1 MSKSNVE
8 AETATTRWR
17 RELYERINREVKI
30 LQEEFDD
37 VLFLR
42 RVAIEVKRFRRQ
54 LTNRYD

>member
-8 AETATTRWR
+8 SETATTKWR
-17 RELYERINREVKI
+17 RGLYEKINREVKI

-42 RVAIEVKRFRRQ
+42 RVAIEVKRFRKQ